1 MAEKEV
7 EAKPRLARRGPG
19 KLPTS
24 RAASVD
30 NQVIDRKNK
39 QLNQA
44 TKQLEEKV
52 KNLQEKSKA
61 RSLPRLAK
69 VRKIQITTY
78 HFFFKNLYWK
88 KIRFLYQKLSNYV
101 E

>member
-1 MAEKEV
+1 MLNMAEKEV

-69 VRKIQITTY
+69 VRKIQIAY
-78 HFFFKNLYWK
+78 HFFYEFVSVKN
-88 KIRFLYQKLSNYV
+88 
-101 E
+101 

>member
-39 QLNQA
+39 QLN
-44 TKQLEEKV
+44 
-52 KNLQEKSKA
+52 
-61 RSLPRLAK
+61 PRIAK
-69 VRKIQITTY
+69 LFY
-78 HFFFKNLYWK
+78 YFYSS
-88 KIRFLYQKLSNYV
+88 IR
-101 E
+101 

>member
-30 NQVIDRKNK
+30 NQVIDWKNE

-44 TKQLEEKV
+44 TEMMHVYFFPHQ
-52 KNLQEKSKA
+52 
-61 RSLPRLAK
+61 
-69 VRKIQITTY
+69 TT
-78 HFFFKNLYWK
+78 
-88 KIRFLYQKLSNYV
+88 IR
-101 E
+101 

>member
-7 EAKPRLARRGPG
+7 EAKPRLSRRGP
-19 KLPTS
+19 KIPNS

-52 KNLQEKSKA
+52 KSLQSKT

-69 VRKIQITTY
+69 VRLLFIIKTVRY
-78 HFFFKNLYWK
+78 RMVRL
-88 KIRFLYQKLSNYV
+88 
-101 E
+101 

>member
-69 VRKIQITTY
+69 VRKIQITY
-78 HFFFKNLYWK
+78 HFFLKEFVLDE
-88 KIRFLYQKLSNYV
+88 F
-101 E
+101 